1 MDANGIMTAVEVLA
15 PQAVTTAGGAVT
27 GSGIDTAGY
36 EGNLKLILDSAAGG
50 AGATLDVAVQESDDN
65 VAGHFAAFSPAI
77 AFTQVGNAASLQS
90 LAIPDTAK
98 RYIRVVATPAGVGG
112 SFECVVV
119 FVGEKQYN

>member
-27 GSGIDTAGY
+27 GSGIDITGY

-50 AGATLDVAVQESDDN
+50 AGATLDAKVQSSSDNGVAD
-65 VAGHFAAFSPAI
+65 AFADTGI

-90 LAIPDTAK
+90 VAIPPTTE
-98 RYIRVVATPAGVGG
+98 RYIRVIATPAGVGG
-112 SFECVVV
+112 SFQCVVL